1 MIQGALGF
9 QDPTGRP
16 LRYLGMDERGRPLL
30 TPSGRPLLS
39 PEGKGPEVTAPFTG
53 SGFLVSRNGG
63 ILTNRHVAEPWRDEE
78 ELLPVLAAG
87 YRPTMK
93 LFRAF
98 LPGSA
103 EPVPLKVL
111 SIASNADVAVLHGAL
126 GRSRPP
132 VLELDRTGKE
142 AVPGRAVILL
152 GYLAGIE
159 ALLAKADSA
168 AARELIMGD
177 GQDLYRLAELMAAR
191 RMIRPS
197 ATQGH
202 LGDVQPHQLVYDA
215 PTTFGGSGGP
225 LLTRSGR
232 VVGISYGV
240 MGGFAG
246 SNFGVPIRFGL
257 DPLEKAIP
265 R

>member
-1 MIQGALGF
+1 MGLGLDAL
-9 QDPTGRP
+9 Q
-16 LRYLGMDERGRPLL
+16 
-30 TPSGRPLLS
+30 
-39 PEGKGPEVTAPFTG
+39 
-53 SGFLVSRNGG
+53 
-63 ILTNRHVAEPWRDEE
+63 
-78 ELLPVLAAG
+78 
-87 YRPTMK
+87 K

-103 EPVPLKVL
+103 EAVPLKIL
-111 SIASNADVAVLHGAL
+111 TIASNADAALLHGTL
-126 GRSRPP
+126 GRSQPP
-132 VLELDRTGKE
+132 ALELDRTGKE

-152 GYLAGIE
+152 GYPAGIE
-159 ALLAKADSA
+159 ALLAKADIA

-177 GQDLYRLAELMAAR
+177 VPDMYRLAEVMAAR

-197 ATQGH
+197 ATQGR

-215 PTTFGGSGGP
+215 QTAIGGSGGP

-257 DPLEKAIP
+257 DLLEKATP